1 MLYLDSSAVVKLVRS
16 EPETPALLELLRS
29 RPDVI
34 SSALARVEVTRAVRR
49 LKRPGDIKQRVVAAL
64 MRVALV
70 PIDAEVLT
78 GAADVLPPEIRSLDA
93 IHLAT
98 ALLLR
103 DDVDGFV
110 TYDRQLG
117 MAART
122 AGIPVLSPA

>member
-1 MLYLDSSAVVKLVRS
+1 
-16 EPETPALLELLRS
+16 
-29 RPDVI
+29 VI
-34 SSALARVEVTRAVRR
+34 SSALAHVEVTRAVRR
-49 LKRPGDIKQRVVAAL
+49 LKHPGDIEQRVVATL

-78 GAADVLPPEIRSLDA
+78 RAADVPPPEIRSLDA

-110 TYDRQLG
+110 TYDRKLAA
-117 MAART
+117 AAR
-122 AGIPVLSPA
+122 AAEIPVLVPA